1 MAHLP
6 NLIIDLAI
14 ILGTAAVTTLLFKWL
29 KQPLVLGY
37 ILAGVLV
44 GPQFSLFPTISDP
57 TTIRIWADIGVI
69 VLLFSLGLE
78 FNLKKLV
85 KVGGTASMTGVFEIG
100 AMILLGYLTGLCLG
114 WSTMDSI
121 FLGGI
126 VCISSTTIIIR
137 AFEELGIKTQQF
149 AGIVFGI
156 LVIEDIVAVLLLVL
170 LSTLAVSEQ
179 FFSTDM
185 LVAIM
190 KLAFFLVIWFV
201 GGIFLVPSF
210 LRSSRKFITDETLLI
225 ISLALCLL
233 MVVVATRVGFSPA
246 LGAFIMGSI
255 LAGTI
260 YAERIEHL
268 LTAIKDLFGAVF
280 FVSVGMLIDP
290 ALLAQYAGPIALITV
305 VVIVGKALNVTVGA
319 LLVGQPLKQSLQTGF
334 SLAQIGEFS
343 FIIATLGL
351 NLKVTSE
358 FLYPIAVAVSAL
370 TAFTTPYM
378 IRAAGPIY
386 SWLDRRLSPRTKL
399 FLSSYSSGAQTIGS
413 VSDWYQLLREHI
425 QIIIVNTAVILGIIL
440 ISSQWLLPLV
450 TEHLATGSWALTL
463 AGFLS
468 FVLMAP
474 FLWALV
480 LKRINQPVYTRLWTE
495 RRSYRGPL
503 VTLAITRGIIG
514 LGLVLLLL
522 QQFFSVSIIL
532 FFLVVAAGL
541 WLVLGNRLPLI
552 YDLIENRFL
561 LNLHARQIY
570 QETRM
575 GRNLLPWDAHLS
587 YFEVSAES
595 PGVGFTLAE
604 LALREKYGV
613 NIISIARGSMTML
626 VPGRNERLFPGDKIA
641 VIGTDQQLEQFSKL
655 IEPAP
660 ASKAPVTPVQEISLQ
675 KIAVD
680 DSFPFVGK
688 CIRESGIREITQG
701 LIVGIE
707 RKGTRILNPESTTF
721 FLAGD
726 VIWLAGNTKLIKQFQ
741 RENRLRSV
749 Q

>member
-44 GPQFSLFPTISDP
+44 GPKFSVFPTISDP
-57 TTIRIWADIGVI
+57 ETIRIWADIGVI
-69 VLLFSLGLE
+69 VLLFNLGLE
-78 FNLKKLV
+78 FNIKKLV
-85 KVGGTASMTGVFEIG
+85 KVGGTASMTGAFEIT
-100 AMILLGYLTGLCLG
+100 AMVLLGYLTGRALG

-126 VCISSTTIIIR
+126 VSISSTTIIIR
-137 AFEELGIKTQQF
+137 AFDELGIKTQQF
-149 AGIVFGI
+149 AGIVFGV

-170 LSTLAVSEQ
+170 LSTLAVSKQ
-179 FFSTDM
+179 FFSAEM

-190 KLAFFLVIWFV
+190 KLGFFLVIWFL
-201 GGIFLVPSF
+201 GGIFLVPSL

-233 MVVVATRVGFSPA
+233 MVVFATSVGFSPA

-260 YAERIEHL
+260 YAERIEIL
-268 LTAIKDLFGAVF
+268 LTSIKDLFGAVF

-290 ALLAQYAGPIALITV
+290 ALLVQYAGPIAIITV
-305 VVIVGKALNVTVGA
+305 VVILGKAVNVTLGA
-319 LLVGQPLKQSLQTGF
+319 LIVGQPLKQSIQTGM

-343 FIIATLGL
+343 FIIAALGL
-351 NLKVTSE
+351 NLKVTSG
-358 FLYPIAVAVSAL
+358 FLYPIAVGVSAL

-378 IRAAGPIY
+378 IRASGSICTWVE
-386 SWLDRRLSPRTKL
+386 SRLSPRTRL
-399 FLSSYSSGAQTIGS
+399 FLTSYSSGAQTIGS
-413 VSDWYQLLREHI
+413 VSDWYQLVREHL
-425 QIIIVNTAVILGIIL
+425 QIMIVNTAVILGIIL
-440 ISSQWLLPLV
+440 ISSKWLLPIITAEV
-450 TEHLATGSWALTL
+450 VGKPYDGIL

-468 FVLMAP
+468 FFLMTP

-480 LKRINQPVYTRLWTE
+480 LKRINRPVYTRLWTE
-495 RRSYRGPL
+495 RKSYRGPL
-503 VTLAITRGIIG
+503 VTLAVTRGLLG
-514 LGLVLLLL
+514 LGLILLFL
-522 QQFFSVSIIL
+522 QQFFSVSLLL
-532 FFLVVAAGL
+532 FVLVIAGGIWLVVGK
-541 WLVLGNRLPLI
+541 RLPFI
-552 YDLIENRFL
+552 YDLIEKRFL
-561 LNLHARQIY
+561 FNLNSRQIY
-570 QETRM
+570 QENRM

-595 PGVGFTLAE
+595 PGAGFTLFE

-613 NIISIARGSMTML
+613 NVISIARGSMTML
-626 VPGRNERLFPGDKIA
+626 VPGRDERLFPGDKIA
-641 VIGTDQQLEQFSKL
+641 VIGTDQQLEHFISL
-655 IEPAP
+655 IETQTKE
-660 ASKAPVTPVQEISLQ
+660 KAPSTPPQEISLQ
-675 KIAVD
+675 KMAVD
-680 DSFPFVGK
+680 ESFPFIDQS
-688 CIRESGIREITQG
+688 IRNSGIREKTQG

-707 RKGTRILNPESTTF
+707 RKGTRILNPDSTTF

-726 VIWLAGNTKLIKQFQ
+726 VIWLAGNTKLIKEFQ
-741 RENRLRSV
+741 RENRLRAV
-749 Q
+749 K

>member
-44 GPQFSLFPTISDP
+44 GPKFSLFPTISDP
-57 TTIRIWADIGVI
+57 ATIRIWADIGVI

-78 FNLKKLV
+78 FNIKKLV
-85 KVGGTASMTGVFEIG
+85 KVGGTASMTGVIEIS
-100 AMILLGYLTGLCLG
+100 AMVLLGYLTGMCLG

-137 AFEELGIKTQQF
+137 AFDELGIKTQQF

-170 LSTLAVSEQ
+170 LSTLAVSKQ
-179 FFSTDM
+179 FFSAEM

-190 KLAFFLVIWFV
+190 KLAFFLVIWFL
-201 GGIFLVPSF
+201 GGIFLVPSL
-210 LRSSRKFITDETLLI
+210 LRSGRKFITDETLLI

-233 MVVVATRVGFSPA
+233 MVVFATSVGFSPA

-268 LTAIKDLFGAVF
+268 LTSIKDLFGAVF

-290 ALLAQYAGPIALITV
+290 ALLGEYAGPIAIVTV
-305 VVIVGKALNVTVGA
+305 VVILGKSIFVTLGA
-319 LLVGQPLKQSLQTGF
+319 LVVGQPLKQSIQTGM

-351 NLKVTSE
+351 NLKVTSG

-378 IRAAGPIY
+378 IKASGPLCTWVE
-386 SWLDRRLSPRTKL
+386 SKLSPRTKL
-399 FLSSYSSGAQTIGS
+399 FLTAYSSGAQTIGS

-440 ISSQWLLPLV
+440 LASRWLMPLV
-450 TEHLATGSWALTL
+450 AEEIIGSPGADILT
-463 AGFLS
+463 GFLS
-468 FVLMAP
+468 ILLMAP

-480 LKRINQPVYTRLWTE
+480 LKRINRPVYTRLWTE
-495 RRSYRGPL
+495 RRAYRGPL
-503 VTLAITRGIIG
+503 VTLAIARGVIG

-522 QQFFSVSIIL
+522 QQFFSVSLLL
-532 FFLVVAAGL
+532 FVVVVLTGG
-541 WLVLGNRLPLI
+541 WLVLGKRLPLI
-552 YDLIENRFL
+552 YELIEKRFL
-561 LNLHARQIY
+561 VNLNSRQIY
-570 QETRM
+570 QENRM

-587 YFEVSAES
+587 YFEVNAES
-595 PGVGFTLAE
+595 PGVGSTLAE

-613 NIISIARGSMTML
+613 NVISIARGSVTML

-641 VIGTDQQLEQFSKL
+641 VIGTDKQLEHFISL
-655 IEPAP
+655 IEPAKKEKAEATP
-660 ASKAPVTPVQEISLQ
+660 AQEISLQ

-680 DSFPFVGK
+680 ESFPYIDQS
-688 CIRESGIREITQG
+688 IRNSGIREKTQG

-707 RKGTRILNPESTTF
+707 RKGTRILNPDSTTF
-721 FLAGD
+721 FLPGD
-726 VIWLAGNTKLIKQFQ
+726 VIWLAGNTKLIKEFQ
-741 RENRLRSV
+741 RENRLRTM

>member
-29 KQPLVLGY
+29 RQPLVLGY

-44 GPQFSLFPTISDP
+44 GPKFSIFPTVSDP

-78 FNLKKLV
+78 FNIKKLV
-85 KVGGTASMTGVFEIG
+85 KIGGTASLTGVIEIAG
-100 AMILLGYLTGLCLG
+100 MLLLGYLTGMGLG

-137 AFEELGIKTQQF
+137 AFDELGIKTQQF

-170 LSTLAVSEQ
+170 LSTLAISKQ
-179 FFSTDM
+179 FFSADM
-185 LVAIM
+185 LVAIL
-190 KLAFFLVIWFV
+190 KLAFFLVIWFL
-201 GGIFLVPSF
+201 GGIFLVPSL
-210 LRSSRKFITDETLLI
+210 LRSSRKFINDETLLI

-233 MVVVATRVGFSPA
+233 MVVVATNVGFSPA

-260 YAERIEHL
+260 YAERIETL
-268 LTAIKDLFGAVF
+268 LTSIKDLFGAVF

-290 ALLAQYAGPIALITV
+290 ALLVQYAGPIALITV
-305 VVIVGKALNVTVGA
+305 VVIVGKAVNVTLGA
-319 LLVGQPLKQSLQTGF
+319 LVVGQPLKQALQTGL

-351 NLKVTSE
+351 NLNVTSG

-370 TAFTTPYM
+370 TAFTTPYL
-378 IRAAGPIY
+378 IRAANPLY
-386 SWLDRRLSPRTKL
+386 TWLERRLPVRTRL

-413 VSDWYQLLREHI
+413 VSDWYRLVREHI
-425 QIIIVNTAVILGIIL
+425 QVIVVNTVVVLGIML
-440 ISSQWLLPLV
+440 LASRWLLPMVSQEL
-450 TEHLATGSWALTL
+450 LRSPWDGILT
-463 AGFLS
+463 GFLS

-474 FLWALV
+474 FLWALA
-480 LKRINQPVYTRLWTE
+480 LKRINRPVYTRLWTE
-495 RRSYRGPL
+495 RRAYRGPL
-503 VTLAITRGIIG
+503 VTLAVTRATIASG
-514 LGLVLLLL
+514 LILLFMD
-522 QQFFSVSIIL
+522 QFFSVSLLL
-532 FFLVVAAGL
+532 FVIVISLVL
-541 WLVLGNRLPLI
+541 WLLLGKRLPLV
-552 YDLIENRFL
+552 YELIENRFL
-561 LNLHARQIY
+561 LNLNARQIY

-595 PGVGFTLAE
+595 PGVGFTLSE

-613 NIISIARGSMTML
+613 NVISIARGSMTML

-641 VIGTDQQLEQFSKL
+641 VIGTDQQLEQFNTL

-660 ASKAPVTPVQEISLQ
+660 ASKAPVTPAQEISLQ

-680 DSFPFVGK
+680 DTFPYLGLS
-688 CIRESGIREITQG
+688 IRNSGIREKTQG

-707 RKGTRILNPESTTF
+707 RQGTRILNPDSTTF
-721 FLAGD
+721 FNPGD
-726 VIWLAGNTKLIKQFQ
+726 VIWLAGNTKLIKEFQ
-741 RENRLRSV
+741 RENRLRNV

>member
-44 GPQFSLFPTISDP
+44 GPKFSLFPTISDP
-57 TTIRIWADIGVI
+57 ATIRIWADIGVI

-78 FNLKKLV
+78 FNIKKLV
-85 KVGGTASMTGVFEIG
+85 KVGGTASMTGVIEIS
-100 AMILLGYLTGLCLG
+100 AMILLGYLTGMSLG

-137 AFEELGIKTQQF
+137 AFDELGIKTQQF

-170 LSTLAVSEQ
+170 LSTLAVTKQ
-179 FFSTDM
+179 FFSAEM
-185 LVAIM
+185 LTAVI
-190 KLAFFLVIWFV
+190 KLGFFLIIWFL
-201 GGIFLVPSF
+201 GGIFLVPSL

-225 ISLALCLL
+225 ISLALCLM
-233 MVVVATRVGFSPA
+233 MVVFATSVGFSPA

-260 YAERIEHL
+260 YAERIETL
-268 LTAIKDLFGAVF
+268 LTSIKDLFGAVF

-290 ALLAQYAGPIALITV
+290 ALLVQYAGPIALITM
-305 VVIVGKALNVTVGA
+305 VVILGKALTVTFGA
-319 LLVGQPLKQSLQTGF
+319 LVVGQPLKQSIQTGM

-343 FIIATLGL
+343 FIIAALGL
-351 NLKVTSE
+351 NLKVTSG
-358 FLYPIAVAVSAL
+358 FLYPIAVGVSAL

-378 IRAAGPIY
+378 IKASGPLCTWVE
-386 SWLDRRLSPRTKL
+386 SKLSPRTKL
-399 FLSSYSSGAQTIGS
+399 FLTSYSSGAQTIGS

-440 ISSQWLLPLV
+440 LASRWLLPVISEELV
-450 TEHLATGSWALTL
+450 ETWAEVLT
-463 AGFLS
+463 GFLA
-468 FVLMAP
+468 FFLMTP
-474 FLWALV
+474 FLWGLV
-480 LKRINQPVYTRLWTE
+480 LRRINRPVYTRLWTE

-503 VTLAITRGIIG
+503 VTLAVARGLIG
-514 LGLVLLLL
+514 LGLVLLLMD
-522 QQFFSVSIIL
+522 QFFSVKIL
-532 FFLVVAAGL
+532 FFVLVIVTGI
-541 WLVLGNRLPLI
+541 WLIVGKRLPLI
-552 YDLIENRFL
+552 YELIEKRFL
-561 LNLHARQIY
+561 VNLNARQIY
-570 QETRM
+570 QENRM

-595 PGVGFTLAE
+595 PGVGFTLSE

-613 NIISIARGSMTML
+613 NVISIARGSMTML
-626 VPGRNERLFPGDKIA
+626 VPGRDERLFPGDKIA
-641 VIGTDQQLEQFSKL
+641 VIGTDQQLEHFITL
-655 IEPAP
+655 IE
-660 ASKAPVTPVQEISLQ
+660 SEKKEKAQATTTQEISLQ

-680 DSFPFVGK
+680 DSFPFIDQS
-688 CIRESGIREITQG
+688 IRNSGIREKTQG

-707 RKGTRILNPESTTF
+707 RKGTRILNPDSTTF

-726 VIWLAGNTKLIKQFQ
+726 VIWLAGNTKLIKEFQ
-741 RENRLRSV
+741 RENRLRNAS
-749 Q
+749 

>member
-6 NLIIDLAI
+6 HLIVDLAI
-14 ILGTAAVTTLLFKWL
+14 ILGAAAITTLLFKWL

-44 GPQFSLFPTISDP
+44 GPKFSLFPTISDP
-57 TTIRIWADIGVI
+57 NTIRIWADIGVI

-78 FNLKKLV
+78 FNIKKLV
-85 KVGGTASMTGVFEIG
+85 KIGGTAAMTGVYEIL
-100 AMILLGYLTGLCLG
+100 AMIFLGYLTGLCLG

-126 VCISSTTIIIR
+126 VSISSTTIIIR
-137 AFEELGIKTQQF
+137 AFEELGVKTQKF
-149 AGIVFGI
+149 AGNVFGI

-170 LSTLAVSEQ
+170 LSTLAISKQ
-179 FFSTDM
+179 FFSPDM
-185 LVAIM
+185 LFAIM
-190 KLAFFLVIWFV
+190 RLAFFLVIWFLA
-201 GGIFLVPSF
+201 GIFLVPSI

-225 ISLALCLL
+225 IALALCLL
-233 MVVVATRVGFSPA
+233 MVVIATSVGFSPA

-255 LAGTI
+255 LAGTP

-268 LTAIKDLFGAVF
+268 LTSIKDLFGAVF
-280 FVSVGMLIDP
+280 FVSVGMLIEP
-290 ALLAQYAGPIALITV
+290 AKLVEFGGPIALITL
-305 VVIVGKALNVTVGA
+305 VVIVGKAVNVTLGA
-319 LLVGQPLKQSLQTGF
+319 LVVGQPLKQSLQTGM

-351 NLKVTSE
+351 NLKVTSD
-358 FLYPIAVAVSAL
+358 FLYAIAVAVSAL

-378 IRAAGPIY
+378 IRASGPLY
-386 SWLDRRLSPRTKL
+386 NWLDRKLSPRTKM

-425 QIIIVNTAVILGIIL
+425 QIMIVNTVVILGIIL
-440 ISSQWLLPLV
+440 MTSRLLLPLLH
-450 TEHLATGSWALTL
+450 EQLTGASWAEPL

-474 FLWALV
+474 FLWALA

-503 VTLAITRGIIG
+503 VTLAVTRGLIG

-522 QQFFSVSIIL
+522 QQFFPVSIIL
-532 FFLVVAAGL
+532 FFIVVAVGI
-541 WLVLGNRLPLI
+541 WLVFGKRLPLI
-552 YDLIENRFL
+552 YHLIEKRFL
-561 LNLHARQIY
+561 LNLNARQIH
-570 QETRM
+570 QEARM

-587 YFEVSAES
+587 YFEVTAES

-613 NIISIARGSMTML
+613 NVISIARGSLTVL
-626 VPGRNERLFPGDKIA
+626 VPSASERFYPGDKIA
-641 VIGTDQQLEQFSKL
+641 VIGTDQQLEQFNKL

-660 ASKAPVTPVQEISLQ
+660 ASHLRVTPAQEISLQ

-680 DSFPFVGK
+680 ESFPFAGMT
-688 CIRESGIREITQG
+688 IRESRVREKTQG

-707 RKGTRILNPESTTF
+707 RKGTRILNPDSTTF
-721 FLAGD
+721 FHPGD
-726 VIWLAGNTKLIKQFQ
+726 VIWLAGNTKLIKEFQ
-741 RENRLRSV
+741 RENRLRNV

>member
-14 ILGTAAVTTLLFKWL
+14 ILGTAAITTLLFKWL

-44 GPQFSLFPTISDP
+44 GPKFSLFPTISDP
-57 TTIRIWADIGVI
+57 ATIRIWADIGVI

-78 FNLKKLV
+78 FNIKKLV
-85 KVGGTASMTGVFEIG
+85 KVGGTASMTGVIEIS
-100 AMILLGYLTGLCLG
+100 AMILLGYLTGVCLG

-137 AFEELGIKTQQF
+137 AFDELGIKTQQF

-170 LSTLAVSEQ
+170 LSTLAVSKQ
-179 FFSTDM
+179 FFSAEM

-190 KLAFFLVIWFV
+190 KLGFFLVIWFL

-233 MVVVATRVGFSPA
+233 MVVVATSVGFSPA

-260 YAERIEHL
+260 YAERIETL
-268 LTAIKDLFGAVF
+268 LTSIKDLFGAVF

-290 ALLAQYAGPIALITV
+290 ALLIEYAGPIALITA
-305 VVIVGKALNVTVGA
+305 VVILGKAFMVTFGA
-319 LLVGQPLKQSLQTGF
+319 LVVGQPLKQSIQTGL

-351 NLKVTSE
+351 NLKVTSG

-378 IRAAGPIY
+378 IKASGPLCTWVE
-386 SWLDRRLSPRTKL
+386 SKLSPRTRL
-399 FLSSYSSGAQTIGS
+399 FLTSYSSGAQTIGS
-413 VSDWYQLLREHI
+413 VSDWYRLLREHL
-425 QIIIVNTAVILGIIL
+425 QVMIVNTAVILGIIL
-440 ISSQWLLPLV
+440 LASRWLMPLLL
-450 TEHLATGSWALTL
+450 EELAENWATVLT
-463 AGFLS
+463 GFLS
-468 FVLMAP
+468 FILITP

-495 RRSYRGPL
+495 RRAYRGPL
-503 VTLAITRGIIG
+503 VTLAIARGVIG

-522 QQFFSVSIIL
+522 DQFFSIK
-532 FFLVVAAGL
+532 
-541 WLVLGNRLPLI
+541 LVLIALVIVVGIWLIVGKRLPLI
-552 YDLIENRFL
+552 YELIEKRFL
-561 LNLHARQIY
+561 INLNARQIY
-570 QETRM
+570 QENRM

-595 PGVGFTLAE
+595 PGVGYTLSE

-613 NIISIARGSMTML
+613 NVISIARGSMTML
-626 VPGRNERLFPGDKIA
+626 VPGRDERLFPGDKIA
-641 VIGTDQQLEQFSKL
+641 VIGTDKQLEHFISL
-655 IEPAP
+655 IEPAKKEKAQATP
-660 ASKAPVTPVQEISLQ
+660 AQEISLQ

-680 DSFPFVGK
+680 ESFPYIDQS
-688 CIRESGIREITQG
+688 IRNSGIREKTQG

-707 RKGTRILNPESTTF
+707 RNGSRILNPDSTTR
-721 FLAGD
+721 FLPGD
-726 VIWLAGNTKLIKQFQ
+726 VIWLAGNTKLIKEFQ

-749 Q
+749 K

>member
-6 NLIIDLAI
+6 HLIIDLAI
-14 ILGTAAVTTLLFKWL
+14 ILGAAAITTLLFKWL

-44 GPQFSLFPTISDP
+44 GPKFSLFPTISDP
-57 TTIRIWADIGVI
+57 ATIRIWADIGVI

-78 FNLKKLV
+78 FNIKKLV
-85 KVGGTASMTGVFEIG
+85 KIGGTASMTGVFEIS
-100 AMILLGYLTGLCLG
+100 AMILLGYLTGMCLG

-126 VCISSTTIIIR
+126 VAISSTTIIIR
-137 AFEELGIKTQQF
+137 AFEELGVKTQQF

-170 LSTLAVSEQ
+170 LSTLAVSKQ
-179 FFSTDM
+179 FFSPDM

-190 KLAFFLVIWFV
+190 RLAFFLVIWFIA
-201 GGIFLVPSF
+201 GIFLVPSF

-225 ISLALCLL
+225 ISLAMCLL
-233 MVVVATRVGFSPA
+233 MVVIATNVGFSPA

-255 LAGTI
+255 LAGTT

-268 LTAIKDLFGAVF
+268 LTSIKDLFGAVF

-290 ALLAQYAGPIALITV
+290 TLLVQYAGPIALITV
-305 VVIVGKALNVTVGA
+305 VVIVGKSVNVTLGA
-319 LLVGQPLKQSLQTGF
+319 LVVGQPLKQSLQTGM

-351 NLKVTSE
+351 NLKVTSG

-378 IRAAGPIY
+378 IRASGPLYNWIEK
-386 SWLDRRLSPRTKL
+386 RLSPRTKL

-413 VSDWYQLLREHI
+413 VSDWYLLLREHL
-425 QIIIVNTAVILGIIL
+425 QIIIVNTVVILGIIL
-440 ISSQWLLPLV
+440 FSSRWLLPMVSAELIDIP
-450 TEHLATGSWALTL
+450 WAEPL

-468 FVLMAP
+468 FVLITP
-474 FLWALV
+474 FLWALM

-503 VTLAITRGIIG
+503 VTLAVTRAIIG
-514 LGLVLLLL
+514 IGLVLLLL
-522 QQFFSVSIIL
+522 DQFFPVSIIL
-532 FFLVVAAGL
+532 FFLVVAAGI
-541 WLVLGNRLPLI
+541 WLVFGKRLPLI

-561 LNLHARQIY
+561 LNLNARQIQ

-587 YFEVSAES
+587 YFEVTAES
-595 PGVGFTLAE
+595 PGVGATLSE

-613 NIISIARGSMTML
+613 NVISIARGSMTML

-641 VIGTDQQLEQFSKL
+641 VIGTDQQLEQFNTV

-660 ASKAPVTPVQEISLQ
+660 ASKAPVTPAQEISLQ

-680 DSFPFVGK
+680 DYFPFIGQS
-688 CIRESGIREITQG
+688 IRNSGIREKTQG

-707 RKGTRILNPESTTF
+707 RKGTRILNPDSTTF
-721 FLAGD
+721 FQAGD
-726 VIWLAGNTKLIKQFQ
+726 VIWLAGNTKLIKEFQ
-741 RENRLRSV
+741 RENRLRGV

>member
-6 NLIIDLAI
+6 NLIVDLAI
-14 ILGTAAVTTLLFKWL
+14 ILGAAAITTLLFKWL

-44 GPQFSLFPTISDP
+44 GPKFSLFPTISDP
-57 TTIRIWADIGVI
+57 DTIKIWADIGVI

-78 FNLKKLV
+78 FNIKKLV
-85 KVGGTASMTGVFEIG
+85 KVGGTASMTGVYEIA
-100 AMILLGYLTGLCLG
+100 AMILLGYLTGMCLG

-126 VCISSTTIIIR
+126 VAISSTTIIIR
-137 AFEELGIKTQQF
+137 AFEELGVKTQQF

-170 LSTLAVSEQ
+170 LSTLAVSKQ
-179 FFSTDM
+179 FFSAEM
-185 LVAIM
+185 VVAIM
-190 KLAFFLVIWFV
+190 KLAFFLVIWFL
-201 GGIFLVPSF
+201 GGIFLVPSL
-210 LRSSRKFITDETLLI
+210 LRSSQKFITDETLLI
-225 ISLALCLL
+225 ISLALCLV
-233 MVVVATRVGFSPA
+233 MVVVATSVGFSPA

-255 LAGTI
+255 LAGTV

-268 LTAIKDLFGAVF
+268 LTSIKDLFGAVF
-280 FVSVGMLIDP
+280 FVSVGMLINP
-290 ALLAQYAGPIALITV
+290 AMLVEYAGPIALITG
-305 VVIVGKALNVTVGA
+305 VVIIGKAVNVTLGA
-319 LLVGQPLKQSLQTGF
+319 LVVGQPLKQSLQTGM

-351 NLKVTSE
+351 NLKVTSG

-378 IRAAGPIY
+378 IRASGPLY
-386 SWLDRRLSPRTKL
+386 TWLDRRLSPRTKL

-440 ISSQWLLPLV
+440 LASRWLQPMISEEWIGD
-450 TEHLATGSWALTL
+450 AWADILT
-463 AGFLS
+463 GFLS
-468 FVLMAP
+468 LILIAP
-474 FLWALV
+474 FLWALA

-503 VTLAITRGIIG
+503 VTLAVTRAVVAIG
-514 LGLVLLLL
+514 LILLLL
-522 QQFFSVSIIL
+522 QFFFSVNIL
-532 FFLVVAAGL
+532 LFVLVVGAVV
-541 WLVLGNRLPLI
+541 WFILGNRLPFI

-561 LNLHARQIY
+561 LNLNARQIY
-570 QETRM
+570 QENRM

-595 PGVGFTLAE
+595 PGAGFTLYE

-613 NIISIARGSMTML
+613 NVISIARGSVTML

-641 VIGTDQQLEQFSKL
+641 VIGTDQQLEQFVVL
-655 IEPAP
+655 IEPAKKE
-660 ASKAPVTPVQEISLQ
+660 KAKATPPQEISLQ

-680 DSFPFVGK
+680 DFFPFVGLS
-688 CIRESGIREITQG
+688 IRDSGIREKMQG

-707 RKGTRILNPESTTF
+707 RKGTRILNPDSTTF
-721 FLAGD
+721 FLTGD
-726 VIWLAGNTKLIKQFQ
+726 VIWLAGNTRLIKEFQ
-741 RENRLRSV
+741 RENRLRNV